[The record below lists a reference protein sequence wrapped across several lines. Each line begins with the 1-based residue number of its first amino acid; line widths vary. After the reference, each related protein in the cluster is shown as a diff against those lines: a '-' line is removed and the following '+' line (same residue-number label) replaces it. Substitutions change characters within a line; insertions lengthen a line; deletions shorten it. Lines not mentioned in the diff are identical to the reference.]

1 MPKEKLTL
9 YLEHEQIAW
18 LDSKTNPELKVSA
31 VVRNLIRDKMNVE
44 SRRKAKKNPFSTG
57 LDPFSFYVINE
68 DVIPD
73 DLQEYSD
80 LLIEWW
86 PIRKKKGGSCT
97 TSVAER
103 IFKKLRSFPTQD
115 RKQALENAIAGGWK
129 DLFPLKQSYKPE
141 EPEFKPK
148 YLRPVIM
155 IYHQH
160 LLKWVKLLKNLWK
173 VNYENYR
180 TIKTTRYLQRSG
192 DSQIF

>member
-9 YLEHEQIAW
+9 YLEPEQIEW
-18 LDSKTNPELKVSA
+18 LNSQTDEEKKVST
-31 VVRNLIRDKMNVE
+31 VVRNLIRKAMKLK
-44 SRRKAKKNPFSTG
+44 SKRKSVAS
-57 LDPFSFYVINE
+57 DPFSYYIINS

-73 DLQEYSD
+73 DLKEYSD

-86 PIRKKKGGSCT
+86 PIRKKKSGSCT
-97 TSVAER
+97 TSVANR

-148 YLRPVIM
+148 YFKASDQEIVPTLAE
-155 IYHQH
+155 
-160 LLKWVKLLKNLWK
+160 LG
-173 VNYENYR
+173 
-180 TIKTTRYLQRSG
+180 KTAKDYMEKK
-192 DSQIF
+192 